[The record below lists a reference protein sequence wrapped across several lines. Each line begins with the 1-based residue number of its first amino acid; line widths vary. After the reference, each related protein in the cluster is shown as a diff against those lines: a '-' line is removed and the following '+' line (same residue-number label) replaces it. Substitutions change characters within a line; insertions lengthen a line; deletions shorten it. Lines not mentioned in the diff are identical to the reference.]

1 MAADVKGG
9 SMPEVAADAHEAAV
23 AELEGIRS
31 AAPGERAADLK
42 RELADVMMD
51 NVGVYRDE
59 ALLTAGRARVR
70 ELRERYANVSVAD
83 KGRTFNTDLLEAR
96 ELGYLLDI
104 AETTVT
110 AALARQESRGAHAR
124 EDYPDRNDADWLVHS
139 LAYPAS
145 GGPVLRHKPVTITT
159 FQPKPR
165 VY

>member
-1 MAADVKGG
+1 MAADVRGG
-9 SMPEVAADAHEAAV
+9 TMPDVPADAHEAA
-23 AELEGIRS
+23 AGELAAIRG
-31 AAPGERAADLK
+31 AAPGERAEELK

-59 ALLTAGRARVR
+59 ALLTAARAKVR
-70 ELRERYANVSVAD
+70 ELRERYANVSVTD

-104 AETTVT
+104 AETTVA
-110 AALARQESRGAHAR
+110 AALARKETRGAHAR
-124 EDYPDRNDADWLVHS
+124 EDYPNRDDTDWLVHS
-139 LAYPAS
+139 LAFPAA
-145 GGPVLRHKPVTITT
+145 GGPTLRHKPVTITT